1 MGVCGYLS
9 KKIKTLEEKM
19 QTVDISRVRE
29 INAYKDG
36 LKIFEDVF
44 WRDK

>member
-1 MGVCGYLS
+1 
-9 KKIKTLEEKM
+9 M
-19 QTVDISRVRE
+19 QAIDISRIRE

-44 WRDK
+44 WRDR

>member
-1 MGVCGYLS
+1 
-9 KKIKTLEEKM
+9 M
-19 QTVDISRVRE
+19 QTPDISRLRE

-44 WRDK
+44 WLQDKEIK